1 MAPDLKK
8 RARSRRYRGGREGAL
23 VGDPRV
29 GAVVRDVVLQL
40 PGQIWE
46 ASQEVAADCTHSG
59 GNGGAATAVR
69 GQAEGSELGDLG
81 YTKTP
86 HSLSQRV
93 GCAQTS
99 PSCPNLIL
107 GRWKEP

>member
-1 MAPDLKK
+1 M
-8 RARSRRYRGGREGAL
+8 
-23 VGDPRV
+23 GDPSV

-46 ASQEVAADCTHSG
+46 ASQEVEADCTHSG
-59 GNGGAATAVR
+59 GNVGAGTAVR

-81 YTKTP
+81 YTKTL
-86 HSLSQRV
+86 HSLPQRV

-107 GRWKEP
+107 GRWREP